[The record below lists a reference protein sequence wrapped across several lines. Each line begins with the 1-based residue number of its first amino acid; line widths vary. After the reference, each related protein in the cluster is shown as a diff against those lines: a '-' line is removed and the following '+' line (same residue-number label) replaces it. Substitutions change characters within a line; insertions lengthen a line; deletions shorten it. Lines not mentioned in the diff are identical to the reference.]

1 MRIAI
6 YPGTFDP
13 ITFGHLDILKRA
25 STLFDMVYIAVAKNL
40 HKNPLFSDDER
51 MQMISE
57 CVRSFDSVK
66 VDQFDGLVVDYAG
79 RVKATAIIRGLR
91 AISDFDYEF
100 QMALMNRH
108 VNEDI
113 DTVFLMPHEDYT
125 YLSSTTVKELAEL
138 GGDVSEFV
146 PENVREAL
154 IQKFRSKR

>member
-25 STLFDMVYIAVAKNL
+25 STLFDLVYIAVAKNS
-40 HKNPLFSDDER
+40 HKNPLFSGTER

-57 CVRSFDSVK
+57 CVRSYDSVK
-66 VDQFDGLVVDYAG
+66 VAQFDGLVVDYAN
-79 RVKATAIIRGLR
+79 RVQATAIIRGLR

-108 VNEDI
+108 VNAEI

-154 IQKFRSKR
+154 TRKFRSER

>member
-25 STLFDMVYIAVAKNL
+25 STLFDKVYIAVAKNL
-40 HKNPLFSDDER
+40 HKHPLFSVDER

-57 CVRSFDSVK
+57 CVRSFDSVQ
-66 VDQFDGLVVDYAG
+66 VDQFGGLVVDYAS

-146 PENVREAL
+146 PENVGEAL